1 MSKHRS
7 GVDQEGFTL
16 IELMTALAVLAIL
29 AAISVPSFDG
39 MILSNRLSTL
49 ANDYAAAVRI
59 ARSEALKRNVPVVL
73 CRSAN
78 GSSCGGSAGWEQGW
92 VILAGTTVLRSRPA
106 ASSGYR
112 LSSSVTSL
120 TFQPNGFATSAA
132 TLTACRTSPLGAQER
147 QLSVSASGKV
157 RISRSSNGSCP

>member
-1 MSKHRS
+1 MSKHRF
-7 GVDQEGFTL
+7 GKYQAAFTL
-16 IELMTALAVLAIL
+16 VELMTALAVLAIL
-29 AAISVPSFDG
+29 AAISAPSFDN
-39 MILSNRLSTL
+39 MIVSNRLSTL

-73 CRSAN
+73 CRSVN
-78 GSSCGGSAGWEQGW
+78 GSSCGGSDGWEQGW
-92 VILAGTTVLRSRPA
+92 VILAGTTVLRNYPA